1 VVYPSQGVSVVEIAE
16 EVLGGTTMRCYHLR
30 LLNPDSKVVVPVANA
45 DRVGLRP
52 LSEKRAVDR
61 AMRRLRAAEGDEADN
76 WKDRYR
82 ANLDRI
88 KTGDLDEVVDVL
100 LCLADV
106 ARRKTLSFRERK
118 MFDHAR
124 QLLVYEV
131 AAVKGKPAEKV
142 ERDIEKALQVQPAPA
157 EESDRPGPSR
167 PPPIRGDS
175 QNESAARSVI
185 PDAAAWRSRH
195 HGARPRRK
203 PGRGWYS
210 RSGRPVKG
218 GAAAGGD

>member
-1 VVYPSQGVSVVEIAE
+1 VKFKVGDKVVYPSQGVSVVEEIAE
-16 EVLGGTTMRCYHLR
+16 EVLGGATLSCYHLR
-30 LLNPDSKVVVPVANA
+30 LLNTESKVVVPVGNA

-52 LSEKRAVDR
+52 LSEKSAVDR

-106 ARRKTLSFRERK
+106 ASRKTLSFRERK

-124 QLLVYEV
+124 QLLVFEV

-142 ERDIEKALQVQPAPA
+142 EREIAKALKVQPEPA
-157 EESDRPGPSR
+157 EES
-167 PPPIRGDS
+167 
-175 QNESAARSVI
+175 
-185 PDAAAWRSRH
+185 
-195 HGARPRRK
+195 
-203 PGRGWYS
+203 
-210 RSGRPVKG
+210 
-218 GAAAGGD
+218 